1 METVVM
7 TVTMLA
13 RMTTARPSRM
23 PVWPTTQVS
32 RRNSITPQ
40 MFRRHRRYTPCK
52 QFRCI
57 NTCLHMQYVSQGP
70 TSNQPNLTAVFST
83 AIASLVSGSAWEF
96 RLQLEELDGRLDS
109 ASWGCSEPWVGS
121 LNFYINT
128 VMKTLY
134 SENLKPKS
142 LRIHY

>member
-1 METVVM
+1 
-7 TVTMLA
+7 
-13 RMTTARPSRM
+13 
-23 PVWPTTQVS
+23 
-32 RRNSITPQ
+32 
-40 MFRRHRRYTPCK
+40 
-52 QFRCI
+52 
-57 NTCLHMQYVSQGP
+57 MQCVSQGP

>member
-1 METVVM
+1 
-7 TVTMLA
+7 
-13 RMTTARPSRM
+13 
-23 PVWPTTQVS
+23 
-32 RRNSITPQ
+32 
-40 MFRRHRRYTPCK
+40 
-52 QFRCI
+52 
-57 NTCLHMQYVSQGP
+57 MQCVSQDP